1 MPGPQTQHKGTV
13 YGDDENAPKPGLGPP
28 VRHTDRSTPT
38 GGPRA
43 ALLDRWCA
51 RSRHAAFL
59 HALVCVH
66 AGEWQGASCDTPDGV
81 RMLKRLKQHREAVD
95 APRARSSRR
104 MSASKGRVDAD
115 KTQPPLQ
122 VPLRDSESQA
132 GEAEGTSSPHDGSG
146 PHGGRQVAGMRGT
159 LSWHHLVGV
168 TFFAVCGGD
177 YGLEDSVGAA
187 GPALTLLGLL
197 ILPWVWSLP
206 IALMTAELGSMIPE
220 AGGYVVWINRAFGP
234 FAAHMNAVLN
244 LVSNTFDNALY
255 PVMFVDYLHY
265 FPAMRLEG
273 WARWLVSVAMLSVVT
288 VLNLLGVDVVL
299 T

>member
-1 MPGPQTQHKGTV
+1 
-13 YGDDENAPKPGLGPP
+13 
-28 VRHTDRSTPT
+28 
-38 GGPRA
+38 
-43 ALLDRWCA
+43 
-51 RSRHAAFL
+51 
-59 HALVCVH
+59 
-66 AGEWQGASCDTPDGV
+66 
-81 RMLKRLKQHREAVD
+81 
-95 APRARSSRR
+95 
-104 MSASKGRVDAD
+104 
-115 KTQPPLQ
+115 
-122 VPLRDSESQA
+122 
-132 GEAEGTSSPHDGSG
+132 
-146 PHGGRQVAGMRGT
+146 MRGT

-206 IALMTAELGSMIPE
+206 IALMTAELSSMIPE

-234 FAAHMNAVLN
+234 FAAHMNALLN

-273 WARWLVSVAMLSVVT
+273 WARWLASIAMLSVRT
-288 VLNLLGVDVVL
+288 AALHLLTRTRAL
-299 T
+299 TPTLTLTLTLTR